1 VREFSQ
7 RAFVGISEDKKHDSY
22 SMRHFSKMEWDWLIK
37 EDFFERENIV
47 CVYTHSDNAAQHFKS
62 GNTLNWYSNVVLG
75 GRKLVFIWGFGAPG
89 HGKGE
94 WDGMF
99 GWLKSYVRRTI
110 IAAVTNSDVIKT
122 TSTKIK
128 NAWDVFEQLVANYDT
143 DEWRALQAKKSKR
156 HVQRITF
163 VWAGSDD
170 IVRPR
175 LPEHFEVQKGVRST
189 YEWRVLGLGCYA
201 SRRLACNCISCLTAK
216 CGGVIVPSAI
226 MQAPSPTPSC
236 EHAYAPDFYGWT
248 RSSCKKLGAVI
259 VAKTRAESQA
269 AARKQAPKLNSGEW
283 VFFQARDC
291 RDDDW
296 WLARTIA
303 VNGEGFDDTC
313 FQKMHERTT
322 LDFVQFD
329 KDDYAIAVQWY
340 ERNVSDPA
348 RLEFSMI
355 DSDVCLVNS
364 TELRHWLPRGDIEQT
379 GGPLAVVARQTRGGS
394 RATPPVRALHAAAA
408 DAKKEFKRTYRV
420 RSDVEQ
426 VVLDRCW

>member
-1 VREFSQ
+1 
-7 RAFVGISEDKKHDSY
+7 
-22 SMRHFSKMEWDWLIK
+22 
-37 EDFFERENIV
+37 
-47 CVYTHSDNAAQHFKS
+47 
-62 GNTLNWYSNVVLG
+62 
-75 GRKLVFIWGFGAPG
+75 
-89 HGKGE
+89 
-94 WDGMF
+94 MF

-394 RATPPVRALHAAAA
+394 RATPHVRALHAAAA